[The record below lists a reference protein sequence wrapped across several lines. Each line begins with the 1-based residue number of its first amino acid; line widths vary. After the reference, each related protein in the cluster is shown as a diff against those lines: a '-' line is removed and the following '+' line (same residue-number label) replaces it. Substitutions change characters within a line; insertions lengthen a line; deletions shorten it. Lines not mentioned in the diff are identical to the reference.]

1 MEFSPYFQ
9 ALEEIFQAYG
19 GRPHWGK
26 MHTMTKADL
35 QTAYPKMEDFISLRK
50 RLDER
55 GIFLNEY
62 VSQLF
67 Q

>member
-1 MEFSPYFQ
+1 
-9 ALEEIFQAYG
+9 
-19 GRPHWGK
+19 